1 MLMDTVTMFQGVKRM
16 EKANAKYEEHLEELK
31 SQHEALN
38 EKIDRLER
46 NPNLHAR
53 PEELSELK
61 KQKLCLKD
69 KLDNY
74 GSR

>member
-1 MLMDTVTMFQGVKRM
+1 M
-16 EKANAKYEEHLEELK
+16 ERDNAKLKDYIEELK
-31 SQHEALN
+31 LSHDILD

-46 NPNLHAR
+46 NPNIHAR

-61 KQKLCLKD
+61 KQKLSLKD

>member
-1 MLMDTVTMFQGVKRM
+1 M
-16 EKANAKYEEHLEELK
+16 ERDNAKLKDYIEELK
-31 SQHEALN
+31 LSHDILDD
-38 EKIDRLER
+38 KIDRLER
-46 NPNLHAR
+46 NPNIHAR

>member
-1 MLMDTVTMFQGVKRM
+1 M
-16 EKANAKYEEHLEELK
+16 ERDNAKLKDYIEELK
-31 SQHEALN
+31 LSHDILD

-46 NPNLHAR
+46 NPNTHAR

-61 KQKLCLKD
+61 KQRLSLKD

>member
-1 MLMDTVTMFQGVKRM
+1 M
-16 EKANAKYEEHLEELK
+16 ERDNAKLKDYIEELK
-31 SQHEALN
+31 LSHDILDD
-38 EKIDRLER
+38 KIDRLER
-46 NPNLHAR
+46 NPNIHAR

-61 KQKLCLKD
+61 KQRLSLKD

>member
-1 MLMDTVTMFQGVKRM
+1 M
-16 EKANAKYEEHLEELK
+16 ERDNAKLKDYIEELK
-31 SQHEALN
+31 LSHDILDD
-38 EKIDRLER
+38 KIDRLER
-46 NPNLHAR
+46 NPNIHAR

-61 KQKLCLKD
+61 KQKLSLKD

>member
-1 MLMDTVTMFQGVKRM
+1 M
-16 EKANAKYEEHLEELK
+16 ERDNAKLKDYIEELK
-31 SQHEALN
+31 LSHDILD

-46 NPNLHAR
+46 NPNIHAR

-61 KQKLCLKD
+61 KQRLSLKD